1 MKKFRYSMENVL
13 KLKIQLEEQAKLA
26 YARARSRLTA
36 EEEKLTSLED
46 KKASYEQEMRQA
58 GNEKLDIIKLR
69 QLSQAID
76 IMKEKVEQQK
86 IAVKTAAQNLE
97 IAKVRLN
104 NAMIERKTQ
113 EKLKEKAWLEYLA
126 EFNAEEQKEID
137 EHNSFKYNDLLL

>member
-1 MKKFRYSMENVL
+1 MENVL